1 MYGTLSSIAIAF
13 IATALLVVMVD
24 QMTRIIKEVL
34 PFPARVEAVITYIV
48 LCGIASV
55 VCWQGDFDLFRYLN
69 FSWQYPWEG
78 WLLTGALIAGG
89 SSLLVKQFKVVGL
102 IPSIISGTASMFGY
116 GGSNAVTADPA
127 VTKTEISN
135 EELNQSD

>member
-34 PFPARVEAVITYIV
+34 PFPARVESVITYIV
-48 LCGIASV
+48 LCGIASA
-55 VCWQGDFDLFRYLN
+55 VCWQGDFDLFRYLD
-69 FSWQYPWEG
+69 FTWQHEWEG
-78 WLLTGALIAGG
+78 WMLTGALIAGG
-89 SSLLVKQFKVVGL
+89 SSLLVKQFHVVGL

-116 GGSNAVTADPA
+116 GSNAVNTASAD
-127 VTKTEISN
+127 TKTEISN

>member
-1 MYGTLSSIAIAF
+1 MYGTLSGIAIAF

-34 PFPARVEAVITYIV
+34 PFPPRVEAVITYLV

-55 VCWQGDFDLFRYLN
+55 VCWQGDFDLFTYLN
-69 FSWQYPWEG
+69 FSWRYPWEG
-78 WLLTGALIAGG
+78 WVLTGALIAGG

-102 IPSIISGTASMFGY
+102 IPSIISGVSSMFGL
-116 GGSNAVTADPA
+116 GGNYTD
-127 VTKTEISN
+127 TNTETSPP
-135 EELNQSD
+135 ENQSGPL

>member
-24 QMTRIIKEVL
+24 QMTRIIKEIL
-34 PFPARVEAVITYIV
+34 PFPPRVEAVITYFV
-48 LCGIASV
+48 LTGIASV

-102 IPSIISGTASMFGY
+102 IPSIISGTASMLGY
-116 GGSNAVTADPA
+116 GGNSSAADTTIEPDKDQA
-127 VTKTEISN
+127 GP
-135 EELNQSD
+135 L

>member
-24 QMTRIIKEVL
+24 QITRIIKEIL
-34 PFPARVEAVITYIV
+34 PFPPKVEAVITYFV
-48 LCGIASV
+48 LSGIASA

-69 FSWQYPWEG
+69 FTWQYPQEG
-78 WLLTGALIAGG
+78 YALTGALIAGG

-116 GGSNAVTADPA
+116 GGNNTTADTTIEPD
-127 VTKTEISN
+127 KD
-135 EELNQSD
+135 QSGPL